1 MSAIV
6 TAAPP
11 TSRSFP
17 RVALLALA
25 AGAFVMCTAEFVIA
39 GLLPDVAADLG
50 VGIST
55 AGLLIS
61 GYAAAIVVG
70 GPVFVVA
77 GTRVPRGRLL
87 VFAAAVF
94 VAGNVLS
101 AVAGSYGV
109 LMAGRVVGAL
119 GQGAFL
125 ATASVVAADLVAP
138 SLRTRAIALVF
149 AGGTAANVAGSP
161 LGALVGQLMGWRATF
176 WAVAVLG
183 AAALA
188 AVVAAVPATPPPV
201 PTTLRG
207 GLGAFRNGQV
217 WLTLAIGVAG
227 PGGLFAAYTYIA
239 PLLTSASGYPP
250 QAIAAV
256 LGLFGIGLL
265 VGNSIGGRFGGAQ
278 LRVLGIALA
287 VLAAGLAGLAVGA
300 HSAIVS
306 TVLLVVVGAGAFAMV
321 APFMT
326 RLIDQAA
333 GAPLLAAAAGGS
345 ATNTGAA
352 LGAYLGGLA
361 IDTPLGVTGPPAA
374 GAAIAAAGLLAVLA
388 ARAVD
393 GRRLPVDTLQ
403 R

>member
-1 MSAIV
+1 MSTG

-11 TSRSFP
+11 VARSFP

-25 AGAFVMCTAEFVIA
+25 GGAFVMCTAEFVIA
-39 GLLPDVAADLG
+39 GLLPDIAADLG

-77 GTRVPRGRLL
+77 GTRVPRLRLL
-87 VFAAAVF
+87 VVAAAVF
-94 VAGNVLS
+94 VAGNVLA
-101 AVAGSYGV
+101 AVAGSYGL
-109 LMAGRVVGAL
+109 LMAGRVLGAL

-125 ATASVVAADLVAP
+125 ATASVVAADLVSP
-138 SLRTRAIALVF
+138 LLRTRAIALVF

-161 LGALVGQLMGWRATF
+161 LGALVGQLLGWRVTF
-176 WAVAVLG
+176 WAIAALG
-183 AAALA
+183 VVALA
-188 AVVAAVPATPPPV
+188 AVVVAVPAQPPPV
-201 PTTLRG
+201 PGTPRDG
-207 GLGAFRNGQV
+207 PGAFRNRQV

-250 QAIAAV
+250 QAIGPV
-256 LGLFGIGLL
+256 LALFGIGLL
-265 VGNSIGGRFGGAQ
+265 LGNSIGGRFGHAQ

-287 VLAAGLAGLAVGA
+287 VLAAGLLGLAA
-300 HSAIVS
+300 AARSPIVA

-345 ATNTGAA
+345 ATNAGAA

-361 IDTPLGVTGPPAA
+361 IDTPLGVTGPPVA
-374 GAAIAAAGLLAVLA
+374 GAAIAATGLLAVVA
-388 ARAVD
+388 ARAAAT
-393 GRRLPVDTLQ
+393 RYP
-403 R
+403 

>member
-1 MSAIV
+1 MSTVAV
-6 TAAPP
+6 AQPVD
-11 TSRSFP
+11 RSFP
-17 RVALLALA
+17 RGALLALA

-39 GLLPDVAADLG
+39 GLLPGIAADLG

-87 VFAAAVF
+87 VVAAAVF
-94 VAGNVLS
+94 VTGNVLS
-101 AVAGSYGV
+101 AAAGSYGL
-109 LMAGRVVGAL
+109 LMAGRVLGAL

-125 ATASVVAADLVAP
+125 ATASVVAADLVSP
-138 SLRTRAIALVF
+138 TLRTRAIALVF

-161 LGALVGQLMGWRATF
+161 LGALVGQLLGWRATF
-176 WAVAVLG
+176 WAVAALG

-188 AVVAAVPATPPPV
+188 AVVVAVPALPPA
-201 PTTLRG
+201 PTTLRA
-207 GLGAFRNGQV
+207 GLGAFRNRQV

-227 PGGLFAAYTYIA
+227 PGGLFAAYTYVA

-250 QAIAAV
+250 QAIAPV
-256 LGLFGIGLL
+256 LALFGIGLL
-265 VGNSIGGRFGGAQ
+265 LGNSIGGRFGRAQ
-278 LRVLGIALA
+278 LRLLGTALA
-287 VLAAGLAGLAVGA
+287 VLAAGLLGLAVGA
-300 HSAIVS
+300 RSPIVA

-361 IDTPLGVTGPPAA
+361 IDTPLGVTGPPVA
-374 GAAIAAAGLLAVLA
+374 GAAIAATGLLAVVA
-388 ARAVD
+388 ARAAAT
-393 GRRLPVDTLQ
+393 RYP
-403 R
+403 

>member
-1 MSAIV
+1 V
-6 TAAPP
+6 
-11 TSRSFP
+11 SRPFP

-61 GYAAAIVVG
+61 GYAVAIVVG

-101 AVAGSYGV
+101 AVAGSYGL

-188 AVVAAVPATPPPV
+188 AVVAAVPATPPPA

-265 VGNSIGGRFGGAQ
+265 LGNAIGGRFGGAQ

-300 HSAIVS
+300 HSAVVA
-306 TVLLVVVGAGAFAMV
+306 TVLLVIVGAGAFAMV

-374 GAAIAAAGLLAVLA
+374 GAVIAAFGLVAVLA
-388 ARAVD
+388 ARAAAT
-393 GRRLPVDTLQ
+393 RYP
-403 R
+403 

>member
-1 MSAIV
+1 MSGVV

-11 TSRSFP
+11 VSRPFP

-61 GYAAAIVVG
+61 GYAVAIVVG

-101 AVAGSYGV
+101 AVAGSYGL

-201 PTTLRG
+201 RTTLRG

-265 VGNSIGGRFGGAQ
+265 LGNAIGGRFGGAQ

-300 HSAIVS
+300 HSAVVA

-374 GAAIAAAGLLAVLA
+374 GAVIAAFGLVAVLA
-388 ARAVD
+388 ARAAAT
-393 GRRLPVDTLQ
+393 RYP
-403 R
+403 

>member
-1 MSAIV
+1 V
-6 TAAPP
+6 TTAVA
-11 TSRSFP
+11 SFP
-17 RVALLALA
+17 RAALLALA

-39 GLLPDVAADLG
+39 GLLPGIAADLG
-50 VGIST
+50 VGLST

-70 GPVFVVA
+70 GPVFVIA

-87 VFAAAVF
+87 VVAAVVF
-94 VAGNVLS
+94 VAGNALS
-101 AVAGSYGV
+101 AVAGSYGP
-109 LMAGRVVGAL
+109 LMAGRVLGAL

-138 SLRTRAIALVF
+138 PSLRTRAIALVF
-149 AGGTAANVAGSP
+149 AGGTAANVVGSP
-161 LGALVGQLMGWRATF
+161 LGALVGQLLGWRATF
-176 WAVAVLG
+176 WAVAALG
-183 AAALA
+183 AVALA
-188 AVVAAVPATPPPV
+188 AVVVAVPAPPPLV
-201 PTTLRG
+201 PTTVRG
-207 GLGAFRNGQV
+207 GFGVFRNRQV

-239 PLLTSASGYPP
+239 PLLTAASGYPP
-250 QAIAAV
+250 EAIGPV
-256 LGLFGIGLL
+256 LALFGIGLL
-265 VGNSIGGRFGGAQ
+265 LGNSIGGRFGRAQ
-278 LRVLGIALA
+278 LRVLGTALA
-287 VLAAGLAGLAVGA
+287 VLAAGLLGLAVGA
-300 HSAIVS
+300 HSPIVA

-361 IDTPLGVTGPPAA
+361 IDTPLGVTGPPVA
-374 GAAIAAAGLLAVLA
+374 GAAMAAFGLLAVLA
-388 ARAVD
+388 ARAAAT
-393 GRRLPVDTLQ
+393 RYP
-403 R
+403 

>member
-1 MSAIV
+1 
-6 TAAPP
+6 
-11 TSRSFP
+11 
-17 RVALLALA
+17 
-25 AGAFVMCTAEFVIA
+25 
-39 GLLPDVAADLG
+39 
-50 VGIST
+50 
-55 AGLLIS
+55 
-61 GYAAAIVVG
+61 
-70 GPVFVVA
+70 VFVVA
-77 GTRVPRGRLL
+77 GTRIPRGRLL

-101 AVAGSYGV
+101 AVAGSYGP
-109 LMAGRVVGAL
+109 LMAGRVIGAL

-161 LGALVGQLMGWRATF
+161 LGALVGQLLGWRATF

-183 AAALA
+183 VVALA
-188 AVVAAVPATPPPV
+188 AVAAAVPATPPPV
-201 PTTLRG
+201 PTTLRSG
-207 GLGAFRNGQV
+207 FGAFRNGQV

-265 VGNSIGGRFGGAQ
+265 VGNSIGGRFGGGAQ

-287 VLAAGLAGLAVGA
+287 VLATGLAGLAVGA
-300 HSAIVS
+300 HSAVVA

-352 LGAYLGGLA
+352 LGAYFGGLA
-361 IDTPLGVTGPPAA
+361 IDTPLGVTGPPVA
-374 GAAIAAAGLLAVLA
+374 GAVIAAFGLVAVLA
-388 ARAVD
+388 ASATATRY
-393 GRRLPVDTLQ
+393 P
-403 R
+403 

>member
-1 MSAIV
+1 MSVV

-11 TSRSFP
+11 VSRSFP

-70 GPVFVVA
+70 GPLFVVA
-77 GTRVPRGRLL
+77 GTRVRRRRLL

-101 AVAGSYGV
+101 AVAGSYGL
-109 LMAGRVVGAL
+109 LMAGRVVSAL

-125 ATASVVAADLVAP
+125 ATASVVAADLVSP
-138 SLRTRAIALVF
+138 SLRARAIALVF

-161 LGALVGQLMGWRATF
+161 LGALVGQLLGWRATF

-188 AVVAAVPATPPPV
+188 AVAAVPATPPPTR
-201 PTTLRG
+201 TTLRG
-207 GLGAFRNGQV
+207 GLGAFGNRQV
-217 WLTLAIGVAG
+217 WLTLAIGMAG

-239 PLLTSASGYPP
+239 PLLTSAGGYPP
-250 QAIAAV
+250 EAIAPLLV
-256 LGLFGIGLL
+256 LFGIGLL
-265 VGNSIGGRFGGAQ
+265 VGNSIGGRFGGRAQ

-287 VLAAGLAGLAVGA
+287 VLAAGLLGLAAGA
-300 HSAIVS
+300 HSPVVAP
-306 TVLLVVVGAGAFAMV
+306 VLLVVVGAGAFAMV

-352 LGAYLGGLA
+352 LGAYVGGLA

-374 GAAIAAAGLLAVLA
+374 GAAVAALGLVAVLA
-388 ARAVD
+388 ARTAAT
-393 GRRLPVDTLQ
+393 RYP
-403 R
+403 

>member
-1 MSAIV
+1 MSVV
-6 TAAPP
+6 TATPP
-11 TSRSFP
+11 VSRSFP

-61 GYAAAIVVG
+61 GYAGAIVVG
-70 GPVFVVA
+70 GPLFVVA
-77 GTRVPRGRLL
+77 GTRVRRRRLL

-94 VAGNVLS
+94 IAGNVLS
-101 AVAGSYGV
+101 AVAGSYEL
-109 LMAGRVVGAL
+109 LMVGRVVSAL

-125 ATASVVAADLVAP
+125 ATASVVAADLVSP
-138 SLRTRAIALVF
+138 SLRARAIALVF

-161 LGALVGQLMGWRATF
+161 LGALVGQLLGWRATF

-188 AVVAAVPATPPPV
+188 AVAAVPATPPPV

-207 GLGAFRNGQV
+207 GLVAFGNRQV

-239 PLLTSASGYPP
+239 PLLTSAGGYPP
-250 QAIAAV
+250 EAIAPLLA
-256 LGLFGIGLL
+256 LFGIGLL
-265 VGNSIGGRFGGAQ
+265 VGNSIGGRFGGRAQ

-287 VLAAGLAGLAVGA
+287 VLAAGLLGLAAGA
-300 HSAIVS
+300 HSPVVAP
-306 TVLLVVVGAGAFAMV
+306 VLLVVVGAGAFAMV

-361 IDTPLGVTGPPAA
+361 IDTPLGVTGPPVA
-374 GAAIAAAGLLAVLA
+374 GAAVAAFGLVAVLA
-388 ARAVD
+388 ARTAAT
-393 GRRLPVDTLQ
+393 RYP
-403 R
+403 

>member
-1 MSAIV
+1 M
-6 TAAPP
+6 TATVIPATPVR
-11 TSRSFP
+11 RSFP

-39 GLLPDVAADLG
+39 GLLPDIAADLG

-77 GTRVPRGRLL
+77 GTRIPRGRLL

-101 AVAGSYGV
+101 AVAGSYGP
-109 LMAGRVVGAL
+109 LMAGRVIGAL

-161 LGALVGQLMGWRATF
+161 LGALVGQLLGWRATF

-183 AAALA
+183 VVALA
-188 AVVAAVPATPPPV
+188 AVAAAVPATPPPV
-201 PTTLRG
+201 PTTLRSG
-207 GLGAFRNGQV
+207 FGAFRNGQV

-265 VGNSIGGRFGGAQ
+265 VGNSIGGRFGGGAQ

-287 VLAAGLAGLAVGA
+287 VLATGLAGLAVGA
-300 HSAIVS
+300 HSAVVA

-361 IDTPLGVTGPPAA
+361 IDTPLGVTGPPVA
-374 GAAIAAAGLLAVLA
+374 GAVIAAFGLVAVLA
-388 ARAVD
+388 ASATATRY
-393 GRRLPVDTLQ
+393 P
-403 R
+403 

>member
-77 GTRVPRGRLL
+77 GTRVPRRRLL

-101 AVAGSYGV
+101 AVAGSYGL

-188 AVVAAVPATPPPV
+188 AVVAAVPATPPPA

-207 GLGAFRNGQV
+207 GLDAFRNGQV

-300 HSAIVS
+300 HSAVVA
-306 TVLLVVVGAGAFAMV
+306 TVLLIVVGAGAFAMV

-361 IDTPLGVTGPPAA
+361 IDTPLGVTGPPVA
-374 GAAIAAAGLLAVLA
+374 GAVIAAFGLVAVLA
-388 ARAVD
+388 ARATAT
-393 GRRLPVDTLQ
+393 RYP
-403 R
+403 

>member
-1 MSAIV
+1 M
-6 TAAPP
+6 
-11 TSRSFP
+11 SRSFP

-39 GLLPDVAADLG
+39 GLLPDVAVDLG

-101 AVAGSYGV
+101 AVAGSYGL

-250 QAIAAV
+250 EAIAAV

-300 HSAIVS
+300 HSAVVA

-352 LGAYLGGLA
+352 LGAYVGGLA

-374 GAAIAAAGLLAVLA
+374 GAVIAAFGLVAVLA
-388 ARAVD
+388 ARAAAT
-393 GRRLPVDTLQ
+393 RYP
-403 R
+403 

>member
-1 MSAIV
+1 M
-6 TAAPP
+6 TATATATVPP
-11 TSRSFP
+11 VSRPFP

-70 GPVFVVA
+70 GPMFVVA

-101 AVAGSYGV
+101 AVAGSYGL

-188 AVVAAVPATPPPV
+188 AVAAAVPATPPPV
-201 PTTLRG
+201 STALRG
-207 GLGAFRNGQV
+207 GLSAFRNSQV

-287 VLAAGLAGLAVGA
+287 VLAAGLVGLAVGA
-300 HSAIVS
+300 HSAIVA
-306 TVLLVVVGAGAFAMV
+306 TALLVVVGAGAFAMV

-326 RLIDQAA
+326 RLIDQVP

-352 LGAYLGGLA
+352 LGAYVGGLA

-374 GAAIAAAGLLAVLA
+374 GALIAAFGLVAVLA
-388 ARAVD
+388 ARAAAT
-393 GRRLPVDTLQ
+393 RYP
-403 R
+403 

>member
-1 MSAIV
+1 MSAVV

-11 TSRSFP
+11 GSRSFP
-17 RVALLALA
+17 RAALFALA

-39 GLLPDVAADLG
+39 GLLPDIAADLG

-77 GTRVPRGRLL
+77 GTRIPRGRLL

-94 VAGNVLS
+94 VVGNVLS
-101 AVAGSYGV
+101 AVAGSYGP
-109 LMAGRVVGAL
+109 LMAGRVIGAL

-161 LGALVGQLMGWRATF
+161 LGALVGQLLGWRATF

-183 AAALA
+183 VVALA
-188 AVVAAVPATPPPV
+188 AVAAAVPATPPLA
-201 PTTLRG
+201 PTTLRSG
-207 GLGAFRNGQV
+207 FGAFRNGQV

-287 VLAAGLAGLAVGA
+287 VLATGLAGLAVGA
-300 HSAIVS
+300 HSAVVA

-352 LGAYLGGLA
+352 LGAYVGGIA
-361 IDTPLGVTGPPAA
+361 IDTPLGVTGPPVA
-374 GAAIAAAGLLAVLA
+374 GAVIAAFGLVAVLA
-388 ARAVD
+388 ASATATRY
-393 GRRLPVDTLQ
+393 P
-403 R
+403 

>member
-1 MSAIV
+1 MSVV
-6 TAAPP
+6 TATPP
-11 TSRSFP
+11 VSRSFP

-50 VGIST
+50 VGVST

-61 GYAAAIVVG
+61 GYAGAIVVG
-70 GPVFVVA
+70 GPLFVVA
-77 GTRVPRGRLL
+77 GTRVRRRRLL

-101 AVAGSYGV
+101 AVAGSYEL
-109 LMAGRVVGAL
+109 LMVGRVVSAL

-125 ATASVVAADLVAP
+125 ATASVVAADLVSP
-138 SLRTRAIALVF
+138 SLRARAIALVF

-161 LGALVGQLMGWRATF
+161 LGALVGQLLGWRATF

-188 AVVAAVPATPPPV
+188 AVAAVPATPPPV

-207 GLGAFRNGQV
+207 GLVAFGNRQV

-239 PLLTSASGYPP
+239 PLLRSASGYPP
-250 QAIAAV
+250 EAIAPV
-256 LGLFGIGLL
+256 LALFGIGLL
-265 VGNSIGGRFGGAQ
+265 VGNSIGGRFGGRAQ
-278 LRVLGIALA
+278 LRVLGTALA
-287 VLAAGLAGLAVGA
+287 VLAAGLLGLAAGA
-300 HSAIVS
+300 HSPVVAP
-306 TVLLVVVGAGAFAMV
+306 VLLVVVGAGAFAMV

-361 IDTPLGVTGPPAA
+361 IDTPLGVTGPPVA
-374 GAAIAAAGLLAVLA
+374 GAAVAAFGLVAVLA
-388 ARAVD
+388 ARTAAT
-393 GRRLPVDTLQ
+393 RYP
-403 R
+403 